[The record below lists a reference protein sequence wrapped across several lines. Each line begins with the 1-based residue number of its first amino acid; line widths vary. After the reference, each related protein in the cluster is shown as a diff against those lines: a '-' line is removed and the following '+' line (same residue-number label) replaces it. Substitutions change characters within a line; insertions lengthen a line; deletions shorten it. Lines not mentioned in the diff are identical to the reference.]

1 MAIKVNSTTVIDDSR
16 KLSNLSRLII
26 PSGASG
32 SRPSSPNTGSF
43 FVNTGA
49 SSGQQLE
56 FYNGSTWKT
65 LTSN

>member
-1 MAIKVNSTTVIDDSR
+1 MAIKVQGTTVIDDSR
-16 KLSNLSRLII
+16 KLSNLSRIVI

-32 SRPSSPNTGSF
+32 SRPSSPNTGSL
-43 FVNTGA
+43 FVNTGT